1 MMLQKIGTGLVVTLV
16 SCTQFLSAMEF
27 DFRPLSS
34 LCRIEVNLTTDFGSG
49 KVRGTFGQL
58 AGNLNFYPENPSIT
72 EGKVLMRSGSLRFG
86 HAKVAHSTH
95 TPEFLDSRRYPEI
108 SFQLKSLNNFAWH
121 DRELRAIGLG
131 TLTIKGKA
139 NRIEIP
145 LSIRYHRGE
154 RRKYEGTTGD
164 LLRIDGMLNISGAE
178 MSKIFHGIPDPLLK
192 EIDVEVSLTGAS
204 DRVRPFLPS
213 RLFGR

>member
-1 MMLQKIGTGLVVTLV
+1 MRKIGTGLMAIFVACTV
-16 SCTQFLSAMEF
+16 SFRYGI

-49 KVRGTFGQL
+49 KERGTFGQL
-58 AGNLNFYPENPSIT
+58 AGNLNFIPENPAIT

-86 HAKVAHSTH
+86 HAKVANSTH
-95 TPEFLDSRRYPEI
+95 TPEFLDSQRYPEI
-108 SFQLKSLNNFAWH
+108 SFQLESLSNYAWH

-145 LSIRYHRGE
+145 SHSLSP
-154 RRKYEGTTGD
+154 RRK
-164 LLRIDGMLNISGAE
+164 
-178 MSKIFHGIPDPLLK
+178 KK
-192 EIDVEVSLTGAS
+192 V
-204 DRVRPFLPS
+204 
-213 RLFGR
+213 

>member
-1 MMLQKIGTGLVVTLV
+1 VIRNMGTGLMVILV
-16 SCTQFLSAMEF
+16 ACTQFLCAMEF

-58 AGNLNFYPENPSIT
+58 AGNLNFIPENPAIT
-72 EGKVLMRSGSLRFG
+72 EAKVLMRSGSLRFG
-86 HAKVAHSTH
+86 HAKVAYSTH
-95 TPEFLDSRRYPEI
+95 TPEFLDSRRYPAI
-108 SFQLKSLNNFAWH
+108 SFQLESLSNYAWY

-131 TLTIKGKA
+131 NLTIKGKA

-145 LSIRYHRGE
+145 LSIRYHRAE

-178 MSKIFHGIPDPLLK
+178 MSKIFNGIPDPLLK

-213 RLFGR
+213 RLFWR

>member
-1 MMLQKIGTGLVVTLV
+1 MQKIGTGLMAMLV
-16 SCTQFLSAMEF
+16 AYTQSLSAMEF

-58 AGNLNFYPENPSIT
+58 AGNLNFIPENPAIT

-86 HAKVAHSTH
+86 HAKVSYSTH

-108 SFQLKSLNNFAWH
+108 SFQLESLSNYAWH

-131 TLTIKGKA
+131 TLAIKGKA
-139 NRIEIP
+139 KRIEIP

-154 RRKYEGTTGD
+154 RRKYEGKIGD
-164 LLRIDGMLNISGAE
+164 LLRIDGMLSISGAE
-178 MSKIFHGIPDPLLK
+178 MSTIFNGIPDPLLK

-213 RLFGR
+213 RLFWR

>member
-1 MMLQKIGTGLVVTLV
+1 MRKIGNGLMAMMVA
-16 SCTQFLSAMEF
+16 CTQFLSAMEF

-34 LCRIEVNLTTDFGSG
+34 LCRIEVNLNTDFGSG
-49 KVRGTFGQL
+49 KVRGTFGQF
-58 AGNLNFYPENPSIT
+58 AGNLNFIPENPAIT

-86 HAKVAHSTH
+86 HAKVAYSTH

-108 SFQLKSLNNFAWH
+108 SFQLESLSNYAWH

-139 NRIEIP
+139 NQIEIP

-154 RRKYEGTTGD
+154 RRKYEGKIGD

-178 MSKIFHGIPDPLLK
+178 MSKIFNGIPDPLLK
-192 EIDVEVSLTGAS
+192 EIDVAVSLTGAS
-204 DRVRPFLPS
+204 ERMRPFLPS